1 MSIDWDQFDSAVVAA
16 ADRSA
21 DATDDVLASKISSLT
36 TMTDAEVKELLPEP
50 TDVEALGNLLKIV
63 QSASDR
69 NTKINQIAANGEE
82 FAGVVLGL
90 AKKFI

>member
-1 MSIDWDQFDSAVVAA
+1 MTIDWDQFDTAVGDA

-21 DATDDVLASKISSLT
+21 NATDDILASKISSLT

-50 TDVEALGNLLKIV
+50 ADVEALGKLLKIV

-69 NTKINQIAANGEE
+69 NTKISQIAANGEA

-90 AKKFI
+90 AKKFV

>member
-1 MSIDWDQFDSAVVAA
+1 MSIDWDQFDTAVEAA

-21 DATDDVLASKISSLT
+21 NATDDILASKISSLT

-50 TDVEALGNLLKIV
+50 TDVEALGKLLKIV
-63 QSASDR
+63 QSATDR
-69 NTKINQIAANGEE
+69 NTKVSQIAANAEE

-90 AKKFI
+90 AKKFV